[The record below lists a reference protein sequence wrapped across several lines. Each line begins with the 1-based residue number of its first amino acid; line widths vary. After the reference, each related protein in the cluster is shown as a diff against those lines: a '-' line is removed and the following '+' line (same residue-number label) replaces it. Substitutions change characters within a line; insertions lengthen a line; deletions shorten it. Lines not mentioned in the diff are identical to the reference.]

1 MQRGIGLLATATAV
15 AGFLTLTS
23 HLPAQAQNI
32 QFSSPAR
39 IQLAACEA
47 GDRVDGTT
55 AAETRKKIEAAGYR
69 QVRDLVKGCDNFWHA
84 SAVSK
89 DGVQGNV
96 LVTPTGEVWP
106 DGN

>member
-1 MQRGIGLLATATAV
+1 MQRRIGLLATATV
-15 AGFLTLTS
+15 AAGLSALFLN
-23 HLPAQAQNI
+23 LPAQAQSDLSAS
-32 QFSSPAR
+32 QAP

-47 GDRVDGTT
+47 GDRIDGTT
-55 AAETRKKIEAAGYR
+55 VADARKKIEAAGYR

-89 DGVQGNV
+89 DGTPGNV
-96 LVTPTGEVWP
+96 LVTPQGEVWP